1 MEQKILEY
9 IDDIDVRRELGL
21 KPRRLS
27 RLQLKSLETP
37 RQGIVWSPFT
47 KTLYNFRPEG
57 YHTVMKPVN
66 LDISLDGLYIFNLYE
81 QTYELAKYC
90 DNGSFMISSATSSWV
105 TEYEPTFSIL

>member
-27 RLQLKSLETP
+27 KLRLKSLETS
-37 RQGIVWSPFT
+37 RKGIVWNPFT
-47 KTLYNFRPEG
+47 QTLYNFRPEG

-90 DNGSFMISSATSSWV
+90 DNGSFMISSATTSWA
-105 TEYEPTFSIL
+105 TEYEPTFSFV

>member
-1 MEQKILEY
+1 MERKILEY
-9 IDDIDVRRELGL
+9 MDDIDVRRELGL
-21 KPRRLS
+21 LPRRLS
-27 RLQLKSLETP
+27 KMYMRHLDKP
-37 RQGIVWSPFT
+37 RNGIVWNPFT

-81 QTYELAKYC
+81 QPYELARYC
-90 DNGSFMISSATSSWV
+90 DNGTFIISSDTSAWA

>member
-9 IDDIDVRRELGL
+9 IDDIDVRRQLGL

-27 RLQLKSLETP
+27 RLELKSLETS
-37 RQGIVWSPFT
+37 RKGIVWNPFT

-57 YHTVMKPVN
+57 YYTVMKPIS

-90 DNGSFMISSATSSWV
+90 DDGSFIISSATSPWA
-105 TEYEPTFSIL
+105 TEFEPTFSII